1 MALKAPKTQ
10 LGVSLDIDV
19 VKYLDQVAVSEDR
32 DRSSM
37 INRIVR
43 EWAEAKGSPIPIRS
57 LKESKRARAS
67 Q

>member
-10 LGVSLDIDV
+10 TGVSLDIEV
-19 VKYLDQVAVSEDR
+19 LKYLDEVAVSEDR

-43 EWAEAKGSPIPIRS
+43 EWALAKGRPIPIRS
-57 LKESKRARAS
+57 LKESKRVRAP